1 MRKESKE
8 DKNEIEQLES
18 DISSLAET
26 LCSSKE
32 VNLIIFFFPF
42 FFKGIFSL
50 VSLFMSKLLS
60 LDSCCFIEHNVLK
73 EKLELLDKK
82 LCSTKEKVQYDT
94 NFLGTTV
101 TI

>member
-32 VNLIIFFFPF
+32 VNIYSFFLF

-82 LCSTKEKVQYDT
+82 LCSTKEKVYSMILI
-94 NFLGTTV
+94 FLERL
-101 TI
+101 

>member
-1 MRKESKE
+1 
-8 DKNEIEQLES
+8 
-18 DISSLAET
+18 
-26 LCSSKE
+26 
-32 VNLIIFFFPF
+32 
-42 FFKGIFSL
+42 
-50 VSLFMSKLLS
+50 MSKLLS